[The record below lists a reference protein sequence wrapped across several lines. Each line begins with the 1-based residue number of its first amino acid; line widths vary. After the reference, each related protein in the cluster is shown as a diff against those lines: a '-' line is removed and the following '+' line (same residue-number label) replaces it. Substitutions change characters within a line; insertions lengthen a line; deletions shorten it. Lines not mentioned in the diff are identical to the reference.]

1 MLKKITLLLAST
13 LIMFASDYTLDT
25 TKSEVYYDA
34 KKEQFFSTHTVIG
47 VNKGLSG
54 SLKKTNGK
62 LYGKLK
68 IDVLKFDS
76 EDSRRDG
83 NVAEHMNA
91 KTHPFVTYN
100 YTITN
105 NRASG
110 MMMVNGVTKK
120 ISFPVVIEEKGGKLF
135 VKGNISLKYNDFGM
149 ETPGNLILS
158 AHDDLVIGA
167 RLYFNK

>member
-1 MLKKITLLLAST
+1 MVKKITLLLAST

-34 KKEQFFSTHTVIG
+34 KKEQFFSTHTEIG

-68 IDVLKFDS
+68 IDVLKFDIDSS
-76 EDSRRDG
+76 ERDS

-91 KTHPFVTYN
+91 KTQPFVTYN
-100 YTITN
+100 YTIAN

-110 MMMVNGVTKK
+110 MMIINGVSKK
-120 ISFPVVIEEKGGKLF
+120 LSFPVIIRKEDKKLF
-135 VKGNISLKYNDFGM
+135 IEGMINIKYSDFGM
-149 ETPGNLILS
+149 EAPSNIIIS